1 MKITSKLLL
10 LWFASYI
17 LGCENSPEPIKKN
30 VSMEMVIANN
40 VVVKDSLVLNGNEG
54 NWYLKG
60 QLFTGYAV
68 KYHMNDSLRQKVG
81 FYEGKKMG
89 VAKVW
94 FPSGVLKIES
104 HYNQNKLVGSY
115 KAWWDNGVLASKASY
130 ENGKIQGNEKK
141 WYKTGELAKSRNL
154 VDGKE
159 IGLQQAWL
167 KNGKMYVNYEAKNG
181 RIFGMRRA
189 NSCYKLEDEEVV
201 LSKNQ

>member
-1 MKITSKLLL
+1 MKIIPGILLL
-10 LWFASYI
+10 LFVSCI
-17 LGCENSPEPIKKN
+17 LSCEHSSEPKKN
-30 VSMEMVIANN
+30 GASEEKIIAN
-40 VVVKDSLVLNGNEG
+40 VQVAKDSLVLNGNEG
-54 NWYLKG
+54 NWYYKN

-68 KYHMNDSLRQKVG
+68 KYHMNDSLQQKVG

-89 VAKVW
+89 IAKVW
-94 FPSGVLKIES
+94 FPNGILKIES

-115 KAWWDNGVLASKASY
+115 KAWWNNGVLASKANY
-130 ENGKIQGNEKK
+130 VDGKIQGIEKK

-167 KNGKMYVNYEAKNG
+167 KNGKLYVNYEAKNG

-189 NSCYKLEDEEVV
+189 NSCYKLKDEEVV
-201 LSKNQ
+201 LSKN